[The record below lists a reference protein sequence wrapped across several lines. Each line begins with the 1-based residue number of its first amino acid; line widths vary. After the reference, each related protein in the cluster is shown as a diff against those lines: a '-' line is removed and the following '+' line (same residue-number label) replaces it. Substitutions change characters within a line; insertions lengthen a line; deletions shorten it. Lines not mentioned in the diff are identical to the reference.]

1 MKKPKMVKCWAW
13 SIDDKDGSY
22 WIQSVNSKCTKA
34 DAALVRSHY
43 TETRPRFVCG
53 PIVRIEVPA
62 PRSEK
67 WATCK
72 PKDSTT
78 QTR

>member
-43 TETRPRFVCG
+43 TETRPRFICG

-62 PRSEK
+62 PKEASK
-67 WATCK
+67 
-72 PKDSTT
+72 
-78 QTR
+78 